1 MISRDRRALA
11 REKISVIALA
21 LSTIAGCAS
30 APSHDRPMVIDE
42 PDAKSRMA
50 LQIAVSRT
58 LGVAYVVLADDAL
71 TKDNVLTIEP
81 ARIRDFQ
88 GRRIQGRETRP
99 VEVFHLTRG
108 ESKKQCVLVY
118 DRTGVK
124 MLLADTR
131 CKSK

>member
-1 MISRDRRALA
+1 MLRAQRSV
-11 REKISVIALA
+11 RERIFALA
-21 LSTIAGCAS
+21 LAACAISSCAS
-30 APSHDRPMVIDE
+30 SPARDKAVLIDE

-50 LQIAVSRT
+50 LQVAVSRT

-99 VEVFHLTRG
+99 VEAFHLVRG
-108 ESKKQCVLVY
+108 EKKKECVLIY
-118 DRTGVK
+118 DRTGAR